1 MAVRKTF
8 GNKDAETPK
17 KGQKILMDTLDKSRK
32 TNEFLRGESRNP
44 SGGTKAPKGDRA
56 MPQRGRGSGGTRPPG
71 GGPIRPAQKG
81 GLPEV
86 RRTTQPVEY
95 KKPGTS
101 VTEYKK
107 PGGSVSE
114 YKKPGTSMTE
124 YKKPSTSV
132 TEYKKPNTSVTEYK
146 KPTAGGGAVSKS
158 EGMLDKAKRIAKG
171 PIGLG
176 AAAAGFYFGDT
187 FSSKTGNQANYGEQA
202 WIDDKK
208 NRGPLM
214 KGNTPNTF
222 SKSGPIA
229 AAKEM
234 RKGAPRQIAA
244 VKAELD
250 DRKKTTTN
258 ALTAP
263 KSKQN
268 STVADTSPENKKSN
282 SVGGTKNGPFKS
294 DFAKK
299 SLQGRK
305 PGASSPVAG
314 KPSGKSSVS
323 KAPGKM
329 TNFERQKARQY
340 EKEGYGGR
348 SLTSSG
354 AKARVQ
360 KERSYKFKDLFKK
373 K

>member
-1 MAVRKTF
+1 MAIRKTF
-8 GNKDAETPK
+8 GNKDAEPPK
-17 KGQKILMDTLDKSRK
+17 KGQKILMDTLEKSRN

-56 MPQRGRGSGGTRPPG
+56 ILQSGRGSGGTRPPG
-71 GGPIRPAQKG
+71 GGPIRSAQKG
-81 GLPEV
+81 GLPEI
-86 RRTTQPVEY
+86 RRSTQPV
-95 KKPGTS
+95 
-101 VTEYKK
+101 
-107 PGGSVSE
+107 E

-124 YKKPSTSV
+124 YKKPGGSV
-132 TEYKKPNTSVTEYK
+132 TEYKKPSGSVAEYK
-146 KPTAGGGAVSKS
+146 KPGTSVSEYKKPIAGGGYRIKS
-158 EGMLDKAKRIAKG
+158 EGWLDKAKRLAKG

-176 AAAAGFYFGDT
+176 AATAGFYFGDT

-202 WIDDKK
+202 WIDDKN

-214 KGNTPNTF
+214 KGNAPNTF

-244 VKAELD
+244 IKAELD

-258 ALTAP
+258 SLTAP

-268 STVADTSPENKKSN
+268 STVTDTSPENKKAN

-294 DFAKK
+294 KFAEGLQGQNKKK
-299 SLQGRK
+299 SG
-305 PGASSPVAG
+305 
-314 KPSGKSSVS
+314 S
-323 KAPGKM
+323 KAATGNAPSNSGSSKASKPM
-329 TNFERQKARQY
+329 SNFERQKQRMY
-340 EKEGYGGR
+340 EKEGYNGR

-354 AKARVQ
+354 AKARVL

>member
-8 GNKDAETPK
+8 GNKDAEAPK
-17 KGQKILMDTLDKSRK
+17 KGQKILMDTLEKSRK

-44 SGGTKAPKGDRA
+44 SGGTKAPRGNRA
-56 MPQRGRGSGGTRPPG
+56 IPQPGRGSGGTRPPG
-71 GGPIRPAQKG
+71 GGPIRSAQKG
-81 GLPEV
+81 GLPEI
-86 RRTTQPVEY
+86 RRSTQPV
-95 KKPGTS
+95 
-101 VTEYKK
+101 
-107 PGGSVSE
+107 E

-124 YKKPSTSV
+124 YKKPSGSV
-132 TEYKKPNTSVTEYK
+132 AEYKKPGGSVAEYK
-146 KPTAGGGAVSKS
+146 KPSTSVSEYKKPMGGGGAISKS
-158 EGMLDKAKRIAKG
+158 EGWLDKAKRIAKG

-176 AAAAGFYFGDT
+176 AATAGFYFGDT
-187 FSSKTGNQANYGEQA
+187 FSSKTGNQANYGEKE
-202 WIDDKK
+202 WIADKK

-214 KGNTPNTF
+214 KGNAPNTF

-258 ALTAP
+258 TLTAP

-268 STVADTSPENKKSN
+268 STVTDTSPENKKAN

-294 DFAKK
+294 KFAEGLQGQNKKK
-299 SLQGRK
+299 SG
-305 PGASSPVAG
+305 
-314 KPSGKSSVS
+314 S
-323 KAPGKM
+323 KAAPGNAPSKSGSSKASKPM
-329 TNFERQKARQY
+329 SNFERQKQRKY
-340 EKEGYGGR
+340 EEEGYGGR